1 MNTDAVFFVRSAIG
15 RARQKKLLKDTNKIC
30 ATLQSKELYNAKDEE
45 EVLFHNDNITHLNGH
60 VFLDSGTKCSSKHDI
75 QRFSYPTI

>member
-1 MNTDAVFFVRSAIG
+1 VNVDAVLFVRFAIG
-15 RARQKKLLKDTNKIC
+15 RARQKKLLEDTSKIC
-30 ATLQSKELYNAKDEE
+30 ASLQNKELYNAKDED

-60 VFLDSGTKCSSKHDI
+60 VFLDNGIKYSSKRDI